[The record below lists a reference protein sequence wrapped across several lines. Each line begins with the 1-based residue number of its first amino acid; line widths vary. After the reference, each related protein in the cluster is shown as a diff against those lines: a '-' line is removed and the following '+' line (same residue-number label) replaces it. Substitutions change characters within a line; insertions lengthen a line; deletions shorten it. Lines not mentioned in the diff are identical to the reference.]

1 MIKGFYHIDG
11 PDRYLEVKDGDSIDL
26 GGRTLRFYLTPMVH
40 WPETMMTHVEDARVL
55 FSGDA
60 FGTFGALNGAVID
73 RDMETDVHISEMYR
87 YYSCI
92 VGKYGRFVEK
102 AIQKLAALPLSYI
115 CPTHGPVWNE
125 KITEVVELVARLAA
139 YKSEPGVVIVYGSMY
154 GNTAEVA
161 EMIAREIA
169 ALGIKR
175 IIMHN
180 ASHSDMSCMI
190 TDAFRYSTLIVGS
203 ATYSMRLF
211 PEVES
216 FMNAMETRE
225 IKNKVF
231 ATFSNFTWA
240 AGAVTGKLKE
250 YAERM
255 KLPVSASL
263 LVKQSAGAS
272 TPVEVKEFA
281 LQVAEAMKAM
291 EEA

>member
-1 MIKGFYHIDG
+1 
-11 PDRYLEVKDGDSIDL
+11 
-26 GGRTLRFYLTPMVH
+26 
-40 WPETMMTHVEDARVL
+40 
-55 FSGDA
+55 
-60 FGTFGALNGAVID
+60 
-73 RDMETDVHISEMYR
+73 
-87 YYSCI
+87 
-92 VGKYGRFVEK
+92 
-102 AIQKLAALPLSYI
+102 
-115 CPTHGPVWNE
+115 
-125 KITEVVELVARLAA
+125 
-139 YKSEPGVVIVYGSMY
+139 
-154 GNTAEVA
+154 
-161 EMIAREIA
+161 MIAREIA

>member
-1 MIKGFYHIDG
+1 
-11 PDRYLEVKDGDSIDL
+11 
-26 GGRTLRFYLTPMVH
+26 
-40 WPETMMTHVEDARVL
+40 
-55 FSGDA
+55 
-60 FGTFGALNGAVID
+60 
-73 RDMETDVHISEMYR
+73 
-87 YYSCI
+87 
-92 VGKYGRFVEK
+92 
-102 AIQKLAALPLSYI
+102 
-115 CPTHGPVWNE
+115 
-125 KITEVVELVARLAA
+125 
-139 YKSEPGVVIVYGSMY
+139 MY

-231 ATFSNFTWA
+231 ATFSNFTW
-240 AGAVTGKLKE
+240 
-250 YAERM
+250 RM

>member
-1 MIKGFYHIDG
+1 MS
-11 PDRYLEVKDGDSIDL
+11 V
-26 GGRTLRFYLTPMVH
+26 
-40 WPETMMTHVEDARVL
+40 
-55 FSGDA
+55 
-60 FGTFGALNGAVID
+60 
-73 RDMETDVHISEMYR
+73 
-87 YYSCI
+87 
-92 VGKYGRFVEK
+92 
-102 AIQKLAALPLSYI
+102 
-115 CPTHGPVWNE
+115 
-125 KITEVVELVARLAA
+125 
-139 YKSEPGVVIVYGSMY
+139 
-154 GNTAEVA
+154 
-161 EMIAREIA
+161 AREIA

>member
-1 MIKGFYHIDG
+1 
-11 PDRYLEVKDGDSIDL
+11 
-26 GGRTLRFYLTPMVH
+26 
-40 WPETMMTHVEDARVL
+40 
-55 FSGDA
+55 
-60 FGTFGALNGAVID
+60 
-73 RDMETDVHISEMYR
+73 
-87 YYSCI
+87 
-92 VGKYGRFVEK
+92 
-102 AIQKLAALPLSYI
+102 
-115 CPTHGPVWNE
+115 
-125 KITEVVELVARLAA
+125 
-139 YKSEPGVVIVYGSMY
+139 MY

-281 LQVAEAMKAM
+281 LQVVEAMKTM

>member
-1 MIKGFYHIDG
+1 
-11 PDRYLEVKDGDSIDL
+11 
-26 GGRTLRFYLTPMVH
+26 
-40 WPETMMTHVEDARVL
+40 
-55 FSGDA
+55 
-60 FGTFGALNGAVID
+60 
-73 RDMETDVHISEMYR
+73 
-87 YYSCI
+87 
-92 VGKYGRFVEK
+92 
-102 AIQKLAALPLSYI
+102 
-115 CPTHGPVWNE
+115 
-125 KITEVVELVARLAA
+125 
-139 YKSEPGVVIVYGSMY
+139 MY